1 MFKDGH
7 LYSVLFMF
15 VCGSNSI
22 VLPVCVQVIRS
33 LKRAFQPAVTDV
45 RVEFKV
51 PGGYEIMQ
59 SPQNLPPVFN
69 GEKLVVY
76 GILKAKGSARDSSG
90 KAVLRGMI
98 LGKKLEHSVSFQLVR
113 IPGVAPKL
121 ASIHHL
127 AGKALVKDWESEG
140 QSKESVVKLS
150 IESSVI
156 SSHTAF
162 VVIDEENSEPI
173 SGAMKTWDI
182 RASENVLCGALGV
195 AGGPVLPVRL
205 ASKKNYL
212 RRRCTSGARMSE
224 TPVWST
230 CNALSLPSPPG
241 PALMGMRLPVPPPP
255 AASIMGRSLEPM
267 SSEPMSPPSRSEAP
281 RSINIRAKSAA
292 MSMSSSLRDAG
303 PQVSMDY
310 LPLLVSSQQA
320 NGSWILNAGLSRLLG
335 KALAE
340 LEGACPVE
348 CRDDMAGVWATLLA
362 LCQLRHKY
370 SSQQDEWELIAMK
383 AESWLKRQP
392 LPAGVTLS
400 DLKQAAEKTLA

>member
-33 LKRAFQPAVTDV
+33 LKRAFQPAMTDV

-59 SPQNLPPVFN
+59 SPQNLPPVFK

-76 GILKAKGSARDSSG
+76 GILKAKGSARDGSG

-98 LGKKLEHSVSFQLVR
+98 LGKKLEHSVSFQLVP
-113 IPGVAPKL
+113 IPGTAPEL

-127 AGKALVKDWESEG
+127 AGRALVKDWESEG

-162 VVIDEENSEPI
+162 VAIDEENSEPI

-195 AGGPVLPVRL
+195 AGGPVIPVQL

-255 AASIMGRSLEPM
+255 AASIMGYSLEPM

-281 RSINIRAKSAA
+281 IDLSTYELN
-292 MSMSSSLRDAG
+292 L
-303 PQVSMDY
+303 
-310 LPLLVSSQQA
+310 LP
-320 NGSWILNAGLSRLLG
+320 
-335 KALAE
+335 
-340 LEGACPVE
+340 
-348 CRDDMAGVWATLLA
+348 
-362 LCQLRHKY
+362 CQ
-370 SSQQDEWELIAMK
+370 
-383 AESWLKRQP
+383 
-392 LPAGVTLS
+392 
-400 DLKQAAEKTLA
+400 

>member
-1 MFKDGH
+1 M
-7 LYSVLFMF
+7 
-15 VCGSNSI
+15 
-22 VLPVCVQVIRS
+22 
-33 LKRAFQPAVTDV
+33 
-45 RVEFKV
+45 
-51 PGGYEIMQ
+51 
-59 SPQNLPPVFN
+59 
-69 GEKLVVY
+69 
-76 GILKAKGSARDSSG
+76 
-90 KAVLRGMI
+90 
-98 LGKKLEHSVSFQLVR
+98 
-113 IPGVAPKL
+113 
-121 ASIHHL
+121 
-127 AGKALVKDWESEG
+127 KDWESEG

-162 VVIDEENSEPI
+162 VAIDEENSEPI

-241 PALMGMRLPVPPPP
+241 AALMGMRLPVPPPP
-255 AASIMGRSLEPM
+255 AVSIMGRSLEPM

-281 RSINIRAKSAA
+281 RSINIQAKSAA

-303 PQVSMDY
+303 PQPPMDY

-340 LEGACPVE
+340 LEGACTVE

-362 LCQLRHKY
+362 LCQLRRKY

-383 AESWLKRQP
+383 A
-392 LPAGVTLS
+392 
-400 DLKQAAEKTLA
+400 